1 MDIRLALI
9 GGTGVNQPGWFH
21 VVEERAVKTP
31 YGEATVQLGEID
43 GVPVAFVSRHGPGHT
58 VPPHRINYRAN
69 IWAIRAV
76 GVRRI
81 VATAAVGSLNEAMV
95 PGDLVLV
102 DQFLDFT
109 RQRPIT
115 FFDGGPEGVVHTDV
129 TDPYCS
135 DLRRRLEE
143 AARRFGFPVHG
154 AGVYVAAEG
163 PRYETRAEIRAYRM
177 LGGDVIGMT
186 GVPEVVL
193 ARELGLCYAS
203 IAMVTNMG
211 AGMAANPVSH
221 GEVEAMMRTYGARIR
236 SLIGALLAELAAEGE
251 ASEGGE
257 APCRCQSA

>member
-1 MDIRLALI
+1 MTIHLALI
-9 GGTGVNQPGWFH
+9 GGTGVSDPGWFH
-21 VVEERAVKTP
+21 VAEKRIVETP
-31 YGEATVQLGEID
+31 YGEALVQLGEID
-43 GVPVAFVSRHGPGHT
+43 GQPAAFVPRHGTGHT

-69 IWAIRAV
+69 IWAIRNV
-76 GVRRI
+76 GARRI
-81 VATAAVGSLNEAMV
+81 VATAAVGSLNEAMI

-109 RQRPIT
+109 KQRAAT

-129 TDPYCS
+129 TDPYCP

-143 AARRFGFPVHG
+143 AARRFGFPIHG
-154 AGVYVAAEG
+154 TGVYVAAEG

-211 AGMAANPVSH
+211 AGMAAEPVSH
-221 GEVEAMMRTYGARIR
+221 DAVEAMMRTHGARIR
-236 SLIGALLAELAAEGE
+236 TLVATLLSELAEDGGPAEGDE
-251 ASEGGE
+251 AR
-257 APCRCQSA
+257 CRCQPA